1 MANVPRGNH
10 PQIPPHRWIFPAS
23 TVRVLDG
30 DTLSLLVDLG
40 FGMRLSQTPD
50 KRNRFR
56 LHGVDSPET
65 NRAETREAGLT
76 AKAYTTEWLSEAAR
90 LYPEWPLLVE
100 VLAFDN
106 FGRIL
111 CTIWRRGDGR
121 CLNVDLIEEGHAL
134 PYRAEA
140 IGGV

>member
-1 MANVPRGNH
+1 MAETTRATH
-10 PQIPPHRWIFPAS
+10 PAMPAHRWIFPARP
-23 TVRVLDG
+23 VRVLDG

-56 LHGVDSPET
+56 LHGVDAPET

-90 LYPEWPLLVE
+90 LHPEWPLLVE

-121 CLNVDLIEEGHAL
+121 CLNVDLIEAGHAV
-134 PYRAEA
+134 PYHVGA
-140 IGGV
+140 IGGA